1 MEGKSELP
9 KHSHRWGKKHPTSLS
24 SASTFDLA
32 IHSVSITQ
40 WSQLQNSV
48 TSWNCSFKVLANL
61 NSDFKLSVSLKKNG
75 EQMIAGMFFMKSSSQ
90 ATRWTLKDAPRCLYP
105 KTISECLL
113 FTLLEWK
120 LFNHCLSICF
130 NLETVN
136 LLAHNVPGASPHL
149 TMGQLEPI

>member
-1 MEGKSELP
+1 MP
-9 KHSHRWGKKHPTSLS
+9 KLSHRWGKKHLTSLS

-32 IHSVSITQ
+32 IYSVSITQ
-40 WSQLQNSV
+40 GSQLQNSL
-48 TSWNCSFKVLANL
+48 TSWNCGLKVSASL
-61 NSDFKLSVSLKKNG
+61 NHGFLTPLKKYG
-75 EQMIAGMFFMKSSSQ
+75 EQMIAFMFFVKSSSK

-105 KTISECLL
+105 QTISECLL

-120 LFNHCLSICF
+120 LFNHCLCICF

-136 LLAHNVPGASPHL
+136 LLAHNMPEASPHL